1 MDSPWSWVVC
11 AATFFSHIVA
21 VGFSYAISVYYVEF
35 LAVFNE
41 SSGTTSWLS
50 SLNYGMLCL
59 IGGYMYLL
67 FLKFY
72 HQQMVRHLKWKS
84 SCQHCLYKFDSM
96 QSEEKILKY
105 FLRMWS

>member
-1 MDSPWSWVVC
+1 MDSLWSWIVC

-21 VGFSYAISVYYVEF
+21 IGFSYAISVYYVEF

-67 FLKFY
+67 FLLFY
-72 HQQMVRHLKWKS
+72 PQQIVPHLKWKS
-84 SCQHCLYKFDSM
+84 SCQHYLYKFDSM

-105 FLRMWS
+105 FLGMLS